1 MTYAT
6 PFWGEKKKAKS
17 NGAES
22 KDEKKDALAK
32 DATQWVVVGIGNLK
46 VNVPKPDVAGPFL
59 PRCSIPRCIDLDLMP
74 CCYPAVKLALVNV
87 LGVLPPPPS
96 Q

>member
-1 MTYAT
+1 MMLDYVRQDTRYKHNMTYAT
-6 PFWGEKKKAKS
+6 PFGGDKKKAKS

-46 VNVPKPDVAGPFL
+46 VNVPKPDVTGP
-59 PRCSIPRCIDLDLMP
+59 S
-74 CCYPAVKLALVNV
+74 
-87 LGVLPPPPS
+87 PPPLP

>member
-46 VNVPKPDVAGPFL
+46 VNVPKPDVTGPFL
-59 PRCSIPRCIDLDLMP
+59 P
-74 CCYPAVKLALVNV
+74 
-87 LGVLPPPPS
+87 PPS
-96 Q
+96 FPVAQRYQCMQRMRP